1 MALTDKIADFAQATG
16 ERFLLDGL
24 FPGFI
29 LPWDGALGG
38 SDGKRPID
46 SRTGKANE
54 NWALCDGTNGTPDL
68 RGKFVRAAAD
78 GESAGTTGGAATE
91 TVDAAGWDYVMSTAE
106 GEETKDVLLGTP
118 EHIILYYVKKI
129 A

>member
-1 MALTDKIADFAQATG
+1 MAFADKVANLAQATA

-29 LPWDGALGG
+29 LPWDGAFGG

-46 SRTGKANE
+46 SRTGKARE

-78 GESAGTTGGAATE
+78 GESAGSTGGAAAE
-91 TVDAAGWDYVMSTAE
+91 AVDAAGWDYVMGTAE
-106 GEETKDVLLGTP
+106 GEATKDVLLDAP
-118 EHIILYYVKKI
+118 EHIVLCFIKKI